1 MAWYSYTL
9 AMAID
14 LPQAASI
21 SDANSI
27 TSHYDEESR
36 FVHTSSRNGVLLATL
51 AEILNV
57 YQPQSE
63 CYLLKDFAKLEGQ
76 QLELAIQQITQLLE
90 RIHQA
95 PEGVSEATKSPYSPF
110 ITLQTEGF
118 EPLAMEMVYPSDG
131 LIRDGF
137 FYEYPP
143 EKVIEMLEKASPAS
157 YPDLPYDP
165 EGESLTY
172 LFCFLKSHL
181 WLLKLIDPS
190 RQALLY
196 GELNG

>member
-9 AMAID
+9 AMAVD

-27 TSHYDEESR
+27 TSSYDEASR

-57 YQPQSE
+57 YEPQSE

-90 RIHQA
+90 RINQV
-95 PEGVSEATKSPYSPF
+95 PEGVSEATRSPYSPF
-110 ITLQTEGF
+110 VTLQTEGF
-118 EPLAMEMVYPSDG
+118 EPLEMEMVYPSDG

-137 FYEYPP
+137 FYPYPP

-165 EGESLTY
+165 EGESLERLTKPVSEPKI
-172 LFCFLKSHL
+172 FVWQNQF
-181 WLLKLIDPS
+181 
-190 RQALLY
+190 
-196 GELNG
+196 

>member
-9 AMAID
+9 AMAVD
-14 LPQAASI
+14 LQHATSI

-27 TSHYDEESR
+27 TSHYDEKSC
-36 FVHTSSRNGVLLATL
+36 FVHTSSRNGVLLARL
-51 AEILNV
+51 AQILNV
-57 YQPQSE
+57 YEPQSE

-76 QLELAIQQITQLLE
+76 QLELAIQQITQLLK
-90 RIHQA
+90 RISQE
-95 PEGVSEATKSPYSPF
+95 PEGVSEATKSRYSPF

-118 EPLAMEMVYPSDG
+118 EPLEMEMVYPSDG

-137 FYEYPP
+137 FYPYPP
-143 EKVIEMLEKASPAS
+143 EKVTEILEKARAAS
-157 YPDLPYDP
+157 YTELPYDP
-165 EGESLTY
+165 DGESLAY

-181 WLLKLIDPS
+181 WLLQSIDPS